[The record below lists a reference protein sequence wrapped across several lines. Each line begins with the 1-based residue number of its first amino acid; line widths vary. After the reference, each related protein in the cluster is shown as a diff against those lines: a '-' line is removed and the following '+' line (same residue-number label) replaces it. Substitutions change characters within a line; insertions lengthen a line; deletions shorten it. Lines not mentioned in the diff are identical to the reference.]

1 MKQKIINIFKKIFK
15 MTKQETEQQLAD
27 AIAVAQRLGAE
38 NKQLKQTN
46 SDLQAANISLTGEL
60 NSAIE
65 RVRYLAGQL
74 KMREAQQTATNRFND
89 NDRNY

>member
-1 MKQKIINIFKKIFK
+1 MLNIFKKIK
-15 MTKQETEQQLAD
+15 HILMKKEELEQQLAE

-46 SDLQAANISLTGEL
+46 DDLKIANNQLTEDF
-60 NSAIE
+60 NSAVE
-65 RVRYLAGQL
+65 RVRYLAEQIRM
-74 KMREAQQTATNRFND
+74 KESQQTAADKFND